1 MSEEIG
7 VVDWAGYARVAE
19 GEWAGWSYW
28 PGDAFEDMAGP
39 FYMKFDAD
47 GRGRCAF
54 RAEPRHMNGGGFM
67 HGGCLLTFA
76 DSAIFAIARPELTG
90 SHAVTMNL
98 AGDFLDSARV
108 GELIEATGE
117 VTRAGGK
124 TIFVR
129 GLATADGRPVLS
141 FTAIIRKVGRRDGH
155 QSKPEVKQ

>member
-7 VVDWAGYARVAE
+7 VVDAGGYRRAEE

-76 DSAIFAIARPELTG
+76 DSAIFAIARPELRDH
-90 SHAVTMNL
+90 HAVTTNL
-98 AGDFLDSARV
+98 SGDFLDSARA
-108 GELIEATGE
+108 GQLIEATGE

-141 FTAIIRKVGRRDGH
+141 FTAIIRKVGPRN
-155 QSKPEVKQ
+155 PKQQEPQ

>member
-1 MSEEIG
+1 MSEDQA
-7 VVDWAGYARVAE
+7 VSHSDKLVKVTE
-19 GEWAGWSYW
+19 GEFAGWSMW
-28 PGDAFEDMAGP
+28 QSDAFEQRAGP
-39 FYMKFDAD
+39 FYETVDAD

-76 DSAIFAIARPELTG
+76 DSAIFTFARRELG
-90 SHAVTMNL
+90 SHHAVTMNL
-98 AGDFLDSARV
+98 SGDFLDSARV

-117 VTRAGGK
+117 VTRAGRK

-141 FTAIIRKVGRRDGH
+141 FTAIIKKTGPRT
-155 QSKPEVKQ
+155 